1 MILIGLALD
10 LTGVSVPGSPY
21 TLGIVTGIV
30 VAATGERFRED
41 GWRARRRKPK

>member
-21 TLGIVTGIV
+21 TLGILTGIV
-30 VAATGERFRED
+30 VVGAGEWFRED